1 MAEATLTSRRVIK
14 QGMLL
19 KRCRWC
25 WRPRFIEIT
34 SDPPDVSGPQYT
46 FYLLIYEQSH
56 RAVKNKIRIE
66 DIVTIR
72 SGKQNR
78 FHIYLNNGMF
88 LFFRAESTD
97 SKSAWMAELKMALG
111 KGNLFHV
118 QVNTPSNNFVLDHAL
133 LYCVGVNL
141 PSHQFGQLDRVLVV
155 ASPINDVNFHAWN
168 LNRVVCFIV
177 LEAGIQ
183 MELCGECMGHR
194 KNTVT
199 FLLSP
204 EFLGDCMNFLLKEI
218 RVADE
223 PVHVIPNGPLMYK
236 VPHKCIKLNRHPSLS
251 SNTSPYYITLAER
264 VIMDNG
270 RSDIGIGTDPR
281 SRLYSN
287 LSQSST
293 SSTSPIIPPRD
304 IPRED
309 VDIKEPEPYLQ
320 YQSRTNFNARGT
332 TEHDQSCFETPYHI
346 SHRIYITDS
355 GITREP
361 HILGSGSG
369 EFRHRTRSPHAPPR
383 FDSPLYADTNKTFYT
398 SEAPI
403 PPPRPPRPDFIGR
416 RAPVLPPRG
425 IRLSTYLKATNTVSG
440 SCIQSSRDE
449 DNLSCTIG
457 ELGNDSNQKNEF
469 VDPNNPPP
477 IPVKTEKSFLL
488 TSDSISPT
496 NRSPTPSLC
505 TDDITNADFEC
516 ITKLKFTK
524 YSNRPPPIP
533 PRSKRPVP
541 VPQKPVPTPQKSVPI
556 PSSSVHGVQNDE
568 CQNSEVSENLEK
580 TSSICSIPNQCIE
593 QLTTIAFNSKYPE
606 EDGAL
611 YTYNPMYEM
620 TKIVQSSNCGNN
632 SPVLQK
638 RWSSLSRMRSQSL
651 SSSSLSSN
659 GHRKCTSDISLTN
672 GISDEN

>member
-1 MAEATLTSRRVIK
+1 M
-14 QGMLL
+14 
-19 KRCRWC
+19 
-25 WRPRFIEIT
+25 
-34 SDPPDVSGPQYT
+34 
-46 FYLLIYEQSH
+46 
-56 RAVKNKIRIE
+56 
-66 DIVTIR
+66 
-72 SGKQNR
+72 
-78 FHIYLNNGMF
+78 
-88 LFFRAESTD
+88 
-97 SKSAWMAELKMALG
+97 
-111 KGNLFHV
+111 
-118 QVNTPSNNFVLDHAL
+118 
-133 LYCVGVNL
+133 GVNL

-155 ASPINDVNFHAWN
+155 ASPVNDVNFHAWN
-168 LNRVVCFIV
+168 LNRVICFIV

-204 EFLGDCMNFLLKEI
+204 EFLRDCMDFLLKEI
-218 RVADE
+218 RIADE
-223 PVHVIPNGPLMYK
+223 PVHVIPNGPLVYK
-236 VPHKCIKLNRHPSLS
+236 VPHDCIKVNRRSSLS
-251 SNTSPYYITLAER
+251 SNTSQPYYITLAER

-287 LSQSST
+287 LSQLST
-293 SSTSPIIPPRD
+293 SSNSPIIPPRD
-304 IPRED
+304 IPREN
-309 VDIKEPEPYLQ
+309 VEPEPYLQ

-383 FDSPLYADTNKTFYT
+383 FDSPLYTDTNKTFYT
-398 SEAPI
+398 TEAPI

-425 IRLSTYLKATNTVSG
+425 IQLSTYLKATSTVSG

-457 ELGNDSNQKNEF
+457 ELGNDLNQRNGF
-469 VDPNNPPP
+469 VDPPP
-477 IPVKTEKSFLL
+477 IPVKTKESFVLS
-488 TSDSISPT
+488 SDSIPPT
-496 NRSPTPSLC
+496 NRSPSPSLC

-516 ITKLKFTK
+516 ITKLKFTS

-533 PRSKRPVP
+533 PRNKRPVP
-541 VPQKPVPTPQKSVPI
+541 APQKPVPI
-556 PSSSVHGVQNDE
+556 PSSVHGVQNDD
-568 CQNSEVSENLEK
+568 CQSSEVPENLEK
-580 TSSICSIPNQCIE
+580 TSGMCSIPNQCIE
-593 QLTTIAFNSKYPE
+593 QLTTVAFNSKYPK
-606 EDGAL
+606 EDGKIETL

-620 TKIVQSSNCGNN
+620 TKVVQSSNCGNN
-632 SPVLQK
+632 SPILQK

-651 SSSSLSSN
+651 SSSSLSSS

-672 GISDEN
+672 GVSDEN